1 MSTPGRGEAPAVLH
15 GLEVKDDVV
24 VGQVSLC
31 KPSDRAYIFLIAG
44 GLAAVDDNGS
54 CFSGESEG

>member
-24 VGQVSLC
+24 VGEVSLC
-31 KPSDRAYIFLIAG
+31 KSCDRAYVFLIAG
-44 GLAAVDDNGS
+44 WSAAVDDHGS